1 MACRGVHFALTPED
15 AARIDAARDDDQL
28 MALIEE
34 IEERW
39 DRDWLVETDKAWDA
53 TGRVPGA
60 GPGGVR
66 GRVVP
71 EPA

>member
-1 MACRGVHFALTPED
+1 MACRGVHFALIPEE
-15 AARIDAARDDDQL
+15 AVRIDAARDDDQL

-34 IEERW
+34 TEERW

-53 TGRVPGA
+53 TGR